1 MTKKIKEILREVAAD
16 TSKIQT
22 SSNTDRPLSPD
33 LPGEPG
39 CPHCGGVG
47 YLRLG
52 VPLGHPDFGKVKPCV
67 CLQGRISARARQRL
81 FALSNLEELQH
92 LTFESFD
99 AHGRFGLPPQQAESL
114 ERAYN
119 QAQHFAQNLN
129 GWLLLQGRY
138 GSGKTHLAAAI
149 ANFAVS
155 LGVPTLFITVPD
167 MLDSLRYTF
176 GDSDMTFEQHFEEI
190 RQVPLLVLDDF
201 GTQNAT
207 PWAQEK
213 LFQILNYRYI
223 KRLPL
228 VVTMNL
234 ALNEIEARISSR
246 LKDPELVTRVTIIA
260 PDYRDPTDDV
270 GHEEISSLA
279 LLAKCTFGNFSDR
292 HGEGLSQ
299 TSLQDMEKA
308 FRAAREFAEHPRGWL
323 VLIGPYGCG
332 KTHLAAAIANYR
344 TGLGNPPLFVMV
356 PDLLDHLRATY
367 APNSTVRFDRLFEE
381 VRTASLL
388 ILDDLG
394 AQNMT
399 PWVREKLIQLINYRY
414 IAELPTVF
422 TTADRPPKEWDE
434 RIYSRCSDK
443 RLCKIYAYEIPAYR
457 GTAKRATKG
466 TRKEST
472 S

>member
-1 MTKKIKEILREVAAD
+1 M
-16 TSKIQT
+16 
-22 SSNTDRPLSPD
+22 SSTDRPLSHD

-47 YLRLG
+47 YLRLD

-99 AHGRFGLPPQQAESL
+99 ARGRFGLPPQQAESL
-114 ERAYN
+114 ERAN
-119 QAQHFAQNLN
+119 NSAQHFAQNLN

-167 MLDSLRYTF
+167 MLDSLRYTY
-176 GDSDMTFEQHFEEI
+176 GDSDMSFEQHFEEI
-190 RQVPLLVLDDF
+190 RRVPLLILDDF

-213 LFQILNYRYI
+213 LFQILNFRYI

-228 VVTMNL
+228 VVTTNL
-234 ALNEIEARISSR
+234 TLNEIEARIRSR
-246 LKDPELVTRVTIIA
+246 LQDPELVTRVTILA
-260 PDYRDPTDDV
+260 PDYRNPTDDV
-270 GHEEISSLA
+270 GHDEISSLA
-279 LLAKCTFGNFSDR
+279 LLGKCTFGNFSDR
-292 HGEGLSQ
+292 HGEGLTQ
-299 TSLQDMEKA
+299 ASLQSLEKA
-308 FRAAREFAEHPRGWL
+308 FRAAREFGEHPRGWL

-367 APNSTVRFDRLFEE
+367 APHSTVRFDRRFEE
-381 VRTASLL
+381 VRTAPLL
-388 ILDDLG
+388 ILDELG
-394 AQNMT
+394 TQNMT
-399 PWVREKLIQLINYRY
+399 PWVREKLNQLINYRY

-422 TTADRPPKEWDE
+422 TTADPPKEWDA
-434 RIYSRCSDK
+434 RIYSRLSDM
-443 RLCKIYAYEIPAYR
+443 RLCKTYAIDVPAYR
-457 GTAKRATKG
+457 GTAKRTSKG

-472 S
+472 TT

>member
-1 MTKKIKEILREVAAD
+1 M
-16 TSKIQT
+16 
-22 SSNTDRPLSPD
+22 
-33 LPGEPG
+33 
-39 CPHCGGVG
+39 
-47 YLRLG
+47 
-52 VPLGHPDFGKVKPCV
+52 
-67 CLQGRISARARQRL
+67 QGRISARARQRL

-99 AHGRFGLPPQQAESL
+99 AHGRFGLPQQQAESL

-207 PWAQEK
+207 LWAQEK

-228 VVTMNL
+228 VVTTNL
-234 ALNEIEARISSR
+234 ALNEIEARIRSR
-246 LKDPELVTRVTIIA
+246 LQDPELVTRVTIMA
-260 PDYRDPTDDV
+260 PDYRNPTDDV
-270 GHEEISSLA
+270 GHDEISSLA
-279 LLAKCTFGNFSDR
+279 LFGKCTFGNFSDR

-299 TSLQDMEKA
+299 TSLQSMEKA
-308 FRAAREFAEHPRGWL
+308 FRAAHEFAEHPRGWL
-323 VLIGPYGCG
+323 VLTGPFGCG
-332 KTHLAAAIANYR
+332 KTHLAAAIGNHR
-344 TGLGNPPLFVMV
+344 KNLGTPPPLVMV

-381 VRTASLL
+381 VRTAPLL

-394 AQNMT
+394 GENKT
-399 PWVREKLIQLINYRY
+399 SWVREKLFQLINYRY

-422 TTADRPPKEWDE
+422 TTAIPPKEWDA
-434 RIYSRCSDK
+434 RINIRLSDM
-443 RLCKIYAYEIPAYR
+443 RLCKTYAIDVPAYR
-457 GTAKRATKG
+457 GTNAKRALKG